1 MNVHVKTVSNVCSY
15 DEVLLK
21 KIVDLVRKY
30 DCEKYV
36 YFMSGNDVLL
46 KQLGE
51 LAPDIGR
58 CVGGG
63 DERWK
68 IVDRAIELGINKVQ
82 LFKPYFNKEM
92 IDKAHANGIRC
103 NVFWSDDAE
112 ETKDFLEMGIDT
124 ILTNDY
130 NRISQVVSDFKKRGK
145 I

>member
-1 MNVHVKTVSNVCSY
+1 M
-15 DEVLLK
+15 
-21 KIVDLVRKY
+21 
-30 DCEKYV
+30 
-36 YFMSGNDVLL
+36 
-46 KQLGE
+46 
-51 LAPDIGR
+51 
-58 CVGGG
+58 GGG